1 MNVHGFMWI
10 LTWLDNHS
18 KKLLETYLVF
28 TIIILFP
35 LYYFLTKNN
44 KIRKD
49 AFNFYIKSYKNSYYL
64 ILILS
69 IFFSNIVWFLL
80 APAYRFGIFYNLSL
94 IIFLILPL
102 WLKLFLNKYTFTL
115 KISRIIFLIVV
126 IYFLTVNINK
136 FNWYTERYDIWP
148 PIKEN
153 KLIPRNQY

>member
-1 MNVHGFMWI
+1 MF
-10 LTWLDNHS
+10 
-18 KKLLETYLVF
+18 
-28 TIIILFP
+28 
-35 LYYFLTKNN
+35 YFLTKNN

-49 AFNFYIKSYKNSYYL
+49 AFIFYIKSYKNSYYI
-64 ILILS
+64 ILVLS

-102 WLKLFLNKYTFTL
+102 WLKLFLNNYTFTL

-126 IYFLTVNINK
+126 IFFLTVNINK

-153 KLIPRNQY
+153 ELIPRNQY